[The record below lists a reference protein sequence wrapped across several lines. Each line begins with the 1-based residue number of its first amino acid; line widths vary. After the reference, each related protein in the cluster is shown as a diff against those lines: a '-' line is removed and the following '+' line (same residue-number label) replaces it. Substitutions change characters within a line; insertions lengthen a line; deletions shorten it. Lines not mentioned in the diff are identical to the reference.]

1 MPPTS
6 FTIPDQIELEAQQFF
21 QTAPCGYL
29 FTDPAG
35 RLLRVNRTLLGWLG
49 YEEGSL
55 VDGRRSL
62 SDLIS
67 RGGRIYYETHF
78 APLLKL
84 QGRVEEV
91 NFTFLHHGGSR
102 LPVLV
107 SADQR
112 TDAAGQPL
120 FNSVV
125 VVKFSQRK
133 QYETELLR
141 AKKQAE
147 SSDRAKTFFLSNIS
161 HEVLTPLNAIIGMA
175 DLLESTPLDPQQ
187 QRLRTVMSR
196 SAHHL
201 LDLFKNVLVVAKSG
215 LGQLEVAHRSFDLR
229 QLVTGVADSFRYD
242 EHNREIDLILNL
254 DDHIPAA
261 LLGDPTLITQ
271 LLTNLIGNAVKF
283 TEKGQVRVTVEV
295 SAQQENGLH
304 VEFSVED
311 TGIGISPDQLSKLFY
326 PFTQANQEIHTRYG
340 GSGLGLSICQSILE
354 RYGSKMHVSSA
365 LGQGSRFS
373 FTLLLPP
380 SDSPVAPSGGNHIL
394 PPIQAGRVLLVEDNQ
409 TNAFLVSR
417 YFTRWQVDYDLAV
430 NGAEALELSRQQRYD
445 LVLMD
450 LQMPVLDGYDAAR
463 AIRALDGPNA
473 EVPIV
478 AFSASASIAL
488 SDRMRQAEIDGF
500 LLKPFNP
507 HQLHTLLCQH
517 LSCDTPST
525 DSPPSPSMSFP
536 YIREAFEDDA
546 EALAGFS
553 QILQRELHQA
563 ATELEHAL
571 EQQDAPAVGA
581 LKHKLKTSLHLL
593 GDDTLEAQLERVTA
607 SLRERQ
613 RVSEAQR
620 RALVQRLRTNA
631 TALAREKW

>member
-6 FTIPDQIELEAQQFF
+6 FTIPDRIELEAQQFF

-29 FTDPAG
+29 FTDPDG
-35 RLLRVNRTLLGWLG
+35 HLLRVNQTLLDWLG
-49 YEEGSL
+49 YEEADM
-55 VDGRRSL
+55 VDGERTL

-78 APLLKL
+78 APLLNL
-84 QGRVEEV
+84 QGRIEEI
-91 NFTFLHHGGSR
+91 NFTFLHHNGSR

-125 VVKFSQRK
+125 AVKFSQRK

-175 DLLESTPLDPQQ
+175 DLLEGTALDPQQ

-215 LGQLEVAHRSFDLR
+215 LGQLEVAHRTFDLR
-229 QLVTGVADSFRYD
+229 QLVTGVVDSFRYD
-242 EHNREIDLILNL
+242 EHNRDIDLILNL
-254 DDHIPAA
+254 DDQIPDS

-283 TEKGQVRVTVEV
+283 TERGQVRVTVEV
-295 SAQQENGLH
+295 SAREQDGLH

-311 TGIGISPDQLSKLFY
+311 TGIGVSPDQLSKLFH
-326 PFTQANQEIHTRYG
+326 PFTQASQEIHTRYG
-340 GSGLGLSICQSILE
+340 GSGLGLSICHNILE

-365 LGQGSRFS
+365 PGRGSCFS

-380 SDSPVAPSGGNHIL
+380 SDSPVAPSRGNHQL
-394 PPIQAGRVLLVEDNQ
+394 PPIQSGRVLLVEDNQ

-417 YFTRWQVDYDLAV
+417 YFTRWQVEYDLAI
-430 NGAEALELSRQQRYD
+430 NGVEALELARQQQYE

-463 AIRALDGPNA
+463 AIRELDGPNSD
-473 EVPIV
+473 VPIV

-507 HQLHTLLCQH
+507 YELHTLLCQH
-517 LSCDTPST
+517 LSCGTPST

-536 YIREAFEDDA
+536 YIREAFEDDS

-553 QILQRELHQA
+553 HILQRELRQA
-563 ATELEHAL
+563 AAELERAL
-571 EQQDAPAVGA
+571 QRQDASAVGA

-593 GDDTLEAQLERVTA
+593 GDTKLQEQLGRVTE
-607 SLRERQ
+607 SLRRGQ
-613 RVSEAQR
+613 SVSDEQCR
-620 RALVQRLRTNA
+620 TLVNRLRTNA